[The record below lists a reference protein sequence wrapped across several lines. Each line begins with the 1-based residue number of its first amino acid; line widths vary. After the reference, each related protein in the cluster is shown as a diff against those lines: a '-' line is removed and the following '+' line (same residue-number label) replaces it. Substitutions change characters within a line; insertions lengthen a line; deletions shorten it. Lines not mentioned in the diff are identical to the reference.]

1 MLAPIFVSLEL
12 SRSTWLIT
20 SLSPGSGEK
29 MAKYGIL
36 AGDLAALLAR
46 FSGLKQKAFA
56 RTGKSFSI
64 VVIQEAGLDGFSI
77 HRVLQSEG
85 IESYVVDPASI
96 ATSRRRRRA
105 KTDRID
111 GEALVRALLAYKRG
125 EPRVCAIVTAPTPED
140 EDNRR
145 LCRERKALTAERIQ
159 HVNRIKGLLFSQ
171 GVSDYEPLRRN
182 RRQRLDEL
190 KTGDSRPLPMHL
202 KAQIGRELDRLE
214 LLLEQIKAVEAERDA
229 LLASAKPT
237 EETSALPAMLVG
249 LKEMARNLPPFYGRR
264 GSINLRQPKA
274 SRRLCRVGAYAL
286 AKWNRRARA
295 RRIQSRRSAAAD
307 DDDPACLALAETSAA
322 FGTGAMVQGT
332 RQTQRRAPS
341 QNDDRGACAQI
352 VSRVVEICE
361 CRRRHRRRRNEG
373 LLIDDLN
380 RLTQSTETRSVS
392 ADRGGQIDGAYGLNS
407 RQQEWSRPPEPH
419 PPQAGY
425 WCSRFARRPN
435 VSLIW
440 CERSGYGSGLK
451 PRIPKQPQEFCL
463 CATEF
468 GS

>member
-1 MLAPIFVSLEL
+1 MVSGFIAYCKARGSRATWSIRPRLRRHAGGGEPRPIGL
-12 SRSTWLIT
+12 
-20 SLSPGSGEK
+20 
-29 MAKYGIL
+29 MA
-36 AGDLAALLAR
+36 R
-46 FSGLKQKAFA
+46 HWSC
-56 RTGKSFSI
+56 
-64 VVIQEAGLDGFSI
+64 V
-77 HRVLQSEG
+77 
-85 IESYVVDPASI
+85 
-96 ATSRRRRRA
+96 
-105 KTDRID
+105 
-111 GEALVRALLAYKRG
+111 LAYKRG
-125 EPRVCAIVTAPTPED
+125 EPRVCAIVSAPTPED

-229 LLASAKPT
+229 LFASAKPT

-249 LKEMARNLPPFYGRR
+249 LKGIGPEFAAVLWSEGLYQIFANRKQIAAYAGF
-264 GSINLRQPKA
+264 
-274 SRRLCRVGAYAL
+274 GAYAL

-295 RRIQSRRSAAAD
+295 RRIQSRESAAAD

-332 RQTQRRAPS
+332 RQTQRRAPA

-361 CRRRHRRRRNEG
+361 CRRRHRRRCNEG

-392 ADRGGQIDGAYGLNS
+392 ADRGRRIDGAYGLNS

-440 CERSGYGSGLK
+440 CGDDQVTEAGSNLGYRNSLRSFAYAPLNLALDPNTHVSRATDFRGRRPPRPPGLRRQAVERPLHRRHARLNRLRKIAADVVG
-451 PRIPKQPQEFCL
+451 QEIRGQTRNDMVNKCW
-463 CATEF
+463 E
-468 GS
+468 